1 VSHPS
6 ISSADGG
13 RSTRPYQP
21 QTMKLR
27 PKSKLSEH
35 FDAIEDPRIERTKR
49 HKLIDILS
57 IAILAVIC
65 GADSWVGME
74 SFGQAKQNWLKR
86 ILELPNGIPSHD
98 TFARVFA
105 RLNPEQFQAC
115 FLNWVRSLVRL
126 SAGEVVAIDGKTL
139 RQSSDL
145 ADGKAAI
152 HMVSAW
158 ASANRLVLGQ
168 RKVDAKSNEITAIP
182 QLIKVL
188 ELTGC
193 IVTID
198 AMGCQKQIAHQII
211 ERQADYVLAL
221 KNNQG
226 NLFTDVQQI
235 FAHAQS
241 RNFAGIE
248 HSFDQTIDKGHGRI
262 EIRRCWT
269 MGLVEFLT
277 DAQQWTNFA
286 SIGMIQAERR
296 LHGKVEYETR
306 YYISSLSSN
315 AARLS
320 QAVRSHWLVENALHW
335 VLDLAFVEDAC
346 RVRKDFA
353 PENLAVV
360 RHIALNLLSQE
371 TSLKLGVKNK
381 RLRAGWDEDYLLKI
395 LFA

>member
-1 VSHPS
+1 
-6 ISSADGG
+6 
-13 RSTRPYQP
+13 
-21 QTMKLR
+21 MKLK
-27 PKSKLSEH
+27 PKGKLAEH
-35 FDAIEDPRIERTKR
+35 FDEIEDPRIERTKR
-49 HKLIDILS
+49 HKLIDILT

-74 SFGQAKQNWLKR
+74 NFGQAKIAWLKQ
-86 ILELPNGIPSHD
+86 ILELPNGIPAHD

-115 FLNWVRSLVRL
+115 FLNWVKSLVSL
-126 SAGEVVAIDGKTL
+126 SDGEVVAIDGKTL
-139 RQSSDL
+139 RQSYDS

-158 ASANRLVLGQ
+158 ATTNRLVLGQ

-182 QLIKVL
+182 QLIKAL
-188 ELTGC
+188 ELEGC

-198 AMGCQKQIAHQII
+198 AMGCQKQIAQQII
-211 ERQADYVLAL
+211 ERKADYVLAL
-221 KNNQG
+221 KENQG
-226 NLFTDVQQI
+226 NLFAAVQQI

-241 RNFAGIE
+241 CNFAGIK
-248 HSFDQTIDKGHGRI
+248 HSFEQTIDKGHGRV

-269 MGLVEFLT
+269 MEQVEFLV
-277 DAQQWTNFA
+277 DAEKWRQFT
-286 SIGMIQAERR
+286 SIGMIQTERR
-296 LHGKVEYETR
+296 IQGKIERETR
-306 YYISSLSSN
+306 YYISSLASD

-320 QAVRSHWLVENALHW
+320 RSVRSHWLVENALHW
-335 VLDLAFVEDAC
+335 VLDLAFEEDTS
-346 RVRKDFA
+346 RVRKDSA

-371 TSLKLGVKNK
+371 ASLKLGVKNK

-395 LFA
+395 LGG

>member
-1 VSHPS
+1 M
-6 ISSADGG
+6 ILKAKG
-13 RSTRPYQP
+13 
-21 QTMKLR
+21 
-27 PKSKLSEH
+27 KLSDH
-35 FDAIEDPRIERTKR
+35 FNEIEDPRIERTKR
-49 HKLIDILS
+49 HKLIDILT

-74 SFGQAKQNWLKR
+74 SFGQAKHCWLKG

-115 FLNWVRSLVRL
+115 FLSWVRSLMRL
-126 SAGEVVAIDGKTL
+126 SAGEVIAIDGKTL
-139 RQSSDL
+139 RQSYNP
-145 ADGKAAI
+145 ADSKAAI

-158 ASANRLVLGQ
+158 ATANRLVLGQ

-182 QLIKVL
+182 QLIKLL
-188 ELTGC
+188 EMEGC

-198 AMGCQKQIAHQII
+198 AMGCQKQIAKQII
-211 ERQADYVLAL
+211 ERNADYVLAL
-221 KNNQG
+221 KDNQG
-226 NLFTDVQQI
+226 NLFSDVQQI
-235 FAHAQS
+235 FAHAQLS
-241 RNFAGIE
+241 NFAGIE
-248 HSFDQTIDKGHGRI
+248 HTFDQTIDKGHGRV

-269 MGLVEFLT
+269 MGQVEYLV
-277 DAQQWTNFA
+277 DADKWAQFT

-296 LHGKVEYETR
+296 LSAKVEYETR
-306 YYISSLSSN
+306 YYISSLTSD

-320 QAVRSHWLVENALHW
+320 QAVRTHWLVENALHW
-335 VLDLAFVEDAC
+335 VLDLAFVEDTC
-346 RVRKDFA
+346 RIRKDFA

-381 RLRAGWDEDYLLKI
+381 RLRAGWDDDYLLKV
-395 LFA
+395 LVG

>member
-1 VSHPS
+1 
-6 ISSADGG
+6 
-13 RSTRPYQP
+13 
-21 QTMKLR
+21 MKL
-27 PKSKLSEH
+27 KLKGKLSDH
-35 FDAIEDPRIERTKR
+35 FSEIEDPRIERSKR
-49 HKLIDILS
+49 HQLIDILT

-74 SFGQAKQNWLKR
+74 SFGQAKQSWLRR

-115 FLNWVRSLVRL
+115 FLTWVRTLVRL
-126 SAGEVVAIDGKTL
+126 SDGEVVAIDGKTL
-139 RQSSDL
+139 RQSYDA
-145 ADGKAAI
+145 ADGQAAI

-158 ASANRLVLGQ
+158 ATANRLVLGQ

-182 QLIKVL
+182 QLIRLL
-188 ELTGC
+188 ELEGC

-198 AMGCQKQIAHQII
+198 AMGCQKQIAKQII
-211 ERQADYVLAL
+211 ERNADYVLAL
-221 KNNQG
+221 KDNQG
-226 NLFTDVQQI
+226 NLFADVQQL

-241 RNFAGIE
+241 GNFAGIE
-248 HSFDQTIDKGHGRI
+248 HSFEQTVDKGHGRV

-269 MGLVEFLT
+269 MGQVAYLM
-277 DAQQWTNFA
+277 DAEKWEKFA
-286 SIGMIQAERR
+286 SIGMIQSERR
-296 LHGKVEYETR
+296 LQGRIERETR
-306 YYISSLSSN
+306 YYISSLTSD

-320 QAVRSHWLVENALHW
+320 QAVRTHWLVENALHW
-335 VLDLAFVEDAC
+335 VLDLAFVEDTC
-346 RVRKDFA
+346 RIRKDFA

-381 RLRAGWDEDYLLKI
+381 RLRAGWDQDYLLKI
-395 LFA
+395 LVE